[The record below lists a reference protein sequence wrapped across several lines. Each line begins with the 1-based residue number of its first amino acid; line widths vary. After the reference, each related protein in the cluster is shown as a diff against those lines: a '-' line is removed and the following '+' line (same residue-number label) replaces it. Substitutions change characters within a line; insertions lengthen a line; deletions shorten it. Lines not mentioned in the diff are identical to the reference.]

1 MRRFRLLLLGV
12 GLAVAMSCSKDNID
26 DHYDAPFPQSAEN
39 DTTVISGQI
48 VSSGT
53 FEGEWRLS
61 KYGKTCEGR
70 IEVNGDEITFDI
82 PADYLF
88 PRLGIVTDKRMAMYP
103 EEPLFTSKS
112 ALTYFNTSQTM
123 NCSTQGV
130 SKEATYYEVMNIVD
144 EGSDK
149 TLFGNYPTFD
159 IKVDDA
165 DYSIGLI
172 GIKEKPTA
180 VFDTNTQLWT
190 VAIPIDQV
198 SIYSHLSYSQINSAY
213 LDEENPD
220 KSAWLLVFRA
230 TKRIK

>member
-1 MRRFRLLLLGV
+1 MRRFGIILLGV

-26 DHYDAPFPQSAEN
+26 DQLIPATQQSDK
-39 DTTVISGQI
+39 DTTNIISNLI
-48 VSSGT
+48 VSSGI

-70 IEVNGDEITFDI
+70 IEANGDKITFDI

-88 PRLGIVTDKRMAMYP
+88 PRLGFVTDERKAMFP
-103 EEPLFTSKS
+103 EEPLFTTSEP
-112 ALTYFNTSQTM
+112 TYFDTEQTM
-123 NCSTQGV
+123 SFATQGI
-130 SKEATYYEVMNIVD
+130 SADAIYYEMAGIIAEIDFSHKPSFGVKADSVD
-144 EGSDK
+144 YRI
-149 TLFGNYPTFD
+149 N
-159 IKVDDA
+159 
-165 DYSIGLI
+165 LI
-172 GIKEKPTA
+172 AIKEQPTA
-180 VFDTNTQLWT
+180 VFDNNTRLWT

-198 SIYSHLSYSQINSAY
+198 SAYNCRTSNLITSSY

>member
-1 MRRFRLLLLGV
+1 MRRIRILLLGV
-12 GLAVAMSCSKDNID
+12 GMAVALSCSKDDID
-26 DHYDAPFPQSAEN
+26 DHLDAPFPQSAEN
-39 DTTVISGQI
+39 DTTVISGLI
-48 VSSGT
+48 ASDFI

-70 IEVNGDEITFDI
+70 IEVKGDQIVFDI

-88 PRLGIVTDKRMAMYP
+88 PRLGIVTDQRKAMYP

-112 ALTYFNTSQTM
+112 ALSYFNTSQTM
-123 NCSTQGV
+123 NCSTQGF
-130 SKEATYYEVMNIVD
+130 SKEATYYEVMNIVG

-149 TLFGNYPTFD
+149 TLFGNYPTFY
-159 IKVDDA
+159 IKVDDV

>member
-1 MRRFRLLLLGV
+1 MLGM
-12 GLAVAMSCSKDNID
+12 GMAVALSCSKDDID
-26 DHYDAPFPQSAEN
+26 DQLIPATQQSDK
-39 DTTVISGQI
+39 DTTNIISNLI
-48 VSSGT
+48 VSDGI

-70 IEVNGDEITFDI
+70 IEVKGDQIVFDI

-123 NCSTQGV
+123 NCSTQGF
-130 SKEATYYEVMNIVD
+130 SKEATYYEVMNIVG

-180 VFDTNTQLWT
+180 VFDTNTKLWT

>member
-1 MRRFRLLLLGV
+1 MRRFGIILLGV

-26 DHYDAPFPQSAEN
+26 DQLIPATQQSDK
-39 DTTVISGQI
+39 DTTNIISNLI
-48 VSSGT
+48 VSSGI

-70 IEVNGDEITFDI
+70 IEANGDTITFDI

-88 PRLGIVTDKRMAMYP
+88 PRLGFVTDQRKAMYP
-103 EEPLFTSKS
+103 EEPLFTTDYLSYIE
-112 ALTYFNTSQTM
+112 TQMTIECF
-123 NCSTQGV
+123 TQGI
-130 SKEATYYEVMNIVD
+130 SKNAAYYQIMYQI
-144 EGSDK
+144 
-149 TLFGNYPTFD
+149 
-159 IKVDDA
+159 DDDQFA
-165 DYSIGLI
+165 SSPSF
-172 GIKEKPTA
+172 GIKADNVNYRIDLFSIKEQSTA
-180 VFDTNTQLWT
+180 VFDNNTRLWT

-198 SIYSHLSYSQINSAY
+198 SAYNCQTSNLITSSY

>member
-1 MRRFRLLLLGV
+1 
-12 GLAVAMSCSKDNID
+12 MSCSKDNID
-26 DHYDAPFPQSAEN
+26 DQLIPATQQSDK
-39 DTTVISGQI
+39 DTTNIISNLI
-48 VSSGT
+48 VSSGI

-88 PRLGIVTDKRMAMYP
+88 PRLGIVTDQRKAMYP
-103 EEPLFTSKS
+103 EEPLFT
-112 ALTYFNTSQTM
+112 AIVGFTYLNTSQTM
-123 NCSTQGV
+123 NCSTQGF
-130 SKEATYYEVMNIVD
+130 SKEATYYEVMNIVG

-149 TLFGNYPTFD
+149 ALFGNYPTFD

-180 VFDTNTQLWT
+180 VFDTNTKLWT

-198 SIYSHLSYSQINSAY
+198 SVFSHLSQKQINSAY
-213 LDEENPD
+213 LDEERPE

>member
-1 MRRFRLLLLGV
+1 M
-12 GLAVAMSCSKDNID
+12 AVALSCSKDNTD
-26 DHYDAPFPQSAEN
+26 DVYNQQIAQLSDK
-39 DTTVISGQI
+39 DTTNIISNLI

-61 KYGKTCEGR
+61 KYGKTCEGQ

-88 PRLGIVTDKRMAMYP
+88 PRLGIVTDQRKAMYP

-123 NCSTQGV
+123 NCSTQGF
-130 SKEATYYEVMNIVD
+130 SKEANYYGMINFS
-144 EGSDK
+144 GDK
-149 TLFGNYPTFD
+149 SETALFYNYPTFD
-159 IKVDDA
+159 IKVDGV
-165 DYSIGLI
+165 DYHISLI

-180 VFDTNTQLWT
+180 VFDNNTKLWT

>member
-1 MRRFRLLLLGV
+1 M
-12 GLAVAMSCSKDNID
+12 AVALSCSKDDID
-26 DHYDAPFPQSAEN
+26 DHQDALIPQAAEN

-48 VSSGT
+48 VSDGI

-70 IEVNGDEITFDI
+70 IEVKGDQIVFDI

-88 PRLGIVTDKRMAMYP
+88 PRLAIVSDKRKAMYP
-103 EEPLFTSKS
+103 EEPLFDSNFGLS
-112 ALTYFNTSQTM
+112 YFNTRQTM

-130 SKEATYYEVMNIVD
+130 SKEANYYEIHNMMGGESENA
-144 EGSDK
+144 S
-149 TLFGNYPTFD
+149 FNFYPTFD
-159 IKVDDA
+159 IKVDDVE
-165 DYSIGLI
+165 YNISLI

-180 VFDTNTQLWT
+180 VFDINTKLWT

-198 SIYSHLSYSQINSAY
+198 SVFSHLSQEQITSAY
-213 LDEENPD
+213 LDKERPE

>member
-1 MRRFRLLLLGV
+1 MRRFGIILLGV
-12 GLAVAMSCSKDNID
+12 GMAVALSCSKDNTD
-26 DHYDAPFPQSAEN
+26 DVYNQKIAQLSDK
-39 DTTVISGQI
+39 DTTNISGLI

-88 PRLGIVTDKRMAMYP
+88 PRLGIVTDQRKAMYP

-123 NCSTQGV
+123 NCSTQGF
-130 SKEATYYEVMNIVD
+130 SKEATYYEVMNIVG

-149 TLFGNYPTFD
+149 ALFGNYPTFD
-159 IKVDDA
+159 IKVNDA

-180 VFDTNTQLWT
+180 VFDTNTKLWT

-198 SIYSHLSYSQINSAY
+198 SVFSHLSQKQINSAY
-213 LDEENPD
+213 LDEERPE

>member
-1 MRRFRLLLLGV
+1 MRRFGIILLGV
-12 GLAVAMSCSKDNID
+12 GLAVAMSCSKDNTD
-26 DHYDAPFPQSAEN
+26 DVYNQQIAQLSDK
-39 DTTVISGQI
+39 DTTNISSLI

-61 KYGKTCEGR
+61 KYGKTCEGQ

-123 NCSTQGV
+123 NCSTQGF
-130 SKEATYYEVMNIVD
+130 SKEATYYEVMNIVG
-144 EGSDK
+144 ESDK
-149 TLFGNYPTFD
+149 ALFGNYPTFD

-165 DYSIGLI
+165 GYSIGLI

-180 VFDTNTQLWT
+180 VFDTNTKLWT

>member
-1 MRRFRLLLLGV
+1 MRRFGIILLGV
-12 GLAVAMSCSKDNID
+12 GLAVAMSCSKDNTD
-26 DHYDAPFPQSAEN
+26 DVYNQKIAQLSAE
-39 DTTVISGQI
+39 DTTNISDLI
-48 VSSGT
+48 VASGT

-70 IEVNGDEITFDI
+70 IEVKGDQIVFDI

-123 NCSTQGV
+123 NCSTQGF
-130 SKEATYYEVMNIVD
+130 SKEATYYEVMNIVG

-165 DYSIGLI
+165 GYSIGLI

-180 VFDTNTQLWT
+180 VFDTNTKLWT

>member
-1 MRRFRLLLLGV
+1 M
-12 GLAVAMSCSKDNID
+12 AVAMSCSKDNID
-26 DHYDAPFPQSAEN
+26 DVFDQHIAQQSAN
-39 DTTVISGQI
+39 DTTNISNLI
-48 VSSGT
+48 VSSGI

-70 IEVNGDEITFDI
+70 IEANGERITFDI

-88 PRLGIVTDKRMAMYP
+88 PRLGIVTDQRKAMYP
-103 EEPLFTSKS
+103 EEPLFTSNS
-112 ALTYFNTSQTM
+112 TLSYFNTSQTM
-123 NCSTQGV
+123 NCSTQGL
-130 SKEATYYEVMNIVD
+130 SKEATYYEVMNIAD
-144 EGSDK
+144 EDSEMSP
-149 TLFGNYPTFD
+149 FSNYPTFY
-159 IKVDDA
+159 IKVDDV

-180 VFDTNTQLWT
+180 VFDTNTKLWT

>member
-1 MRRFRLLLLGV
+1 
-12 GLAVAMSCSKDNID
+12 MSCSKDDID
-26 DHYDAPFPQSAEN
+26 DHLDAPFPQSAEN
-39 DTTVISGQI
+39 DTTVISGLI
-48 VSSGT
+48 ASDFI

-70 IEVNGDEITFDI
+70 IEVKGDQIVFDI

-88 PRLGIVTDKRMAMYP
+88 PRLGIVTDQRKAMYP

-112 ALTYFNTSQTM
+112 ALSYFNTSQTM
-123 NCSTQGV
+123 NCSTQGF
-130 SKEATYYEVMNIVD
+130 SKEATYYEVMNIVG

-159 IKVDDA
+159 IKVDEA
-165 DYSIGLI
+165 GYSIGLI

>member
-12 GLAVAMSCSKDNID
+12 GMAVALSCSKDNTD
-26 DHYDAPFPQSAEN
+26 DQLIPATQQSDK
-39 DTTVISGQI
+39 DTTNIISNLI
-48 VSSGT
+48 VSDGI

-70 IEVNGDEITFDI
+70 IEVKGDQIVFDI

-88 PRLGIVTDKRMAMYP
+88 PRLGIVTDQRKAMYP

-112 ALTYFNTSQTM
+112 ALSYFNTSQTM
-123 NCSTQGV
+123 NCSTQGF
-130 SKEATYYEVMNIVD
+130 SKEATYYEVMNIVG

-149 TLFGNYPTFD
+149 ALFGNYPTFD

-198 SIYSHLSYSQINSAY
+198 QKESNRSCRRQNDS
-213 LDEENPD
+213 
-220 KSAWLLVFRA
+220 W
-230 TKRIK
+230 

>member
-1 MRRFRLLLLGV
+1 MRRIRILLLGV
-12 GLAVAMSCSKDNID
+12 GMAVALSCSKDDID
-26 DHYDAPFPQSAEN
+26 DHHDAPFPQSAEN
-39 DTTVISGQI
+39 DTTVISDQI
-48 VSSGT
+48 VSDGI

-70 IEVNGDEITFDI
+70 IEVKGDQIVFDI

-88 PRLGIVTDKRMAMYP
+88 PRLAIVSDKRKAMYP
-103 EEPLFTSKS
+103 EEPLFDSNS
-112 ALTYFNTSQTM
+112 GLSYFNTKQTM

-130 SKEATYYEVMNIVD
+130 SKEANYYGMINFSGDQSE
-144 EGSDK
+144 
-149 TLFGNYPTFD
+149 TALFYNYPTFD
-159 IKVDDA
+159 IKVDGV
-165 DYSIGLI
+165 DYHISLI

-180 VFDTNTQLWT
+180 VFDINTKLWT

-198 SIYSHLSYSQINSAY
+198 SVFSHLSQEQITSAY
-213 LDEENPD
+213 LDEERPE

>member
-1 MRRFRLLLLGV
+1 
-12 GLAVAMSCSKDNID
+12 MSCSKDNTD
-26 DHYDAPFPQSAEN
+26 DVYNQQIAQLSDK
-39 DTTVISGQI
+39 DTTNISSLI

-61 KYGKTCEGR
+61 KYGKTCEGQ
-70 IEVNGDEITFDI
+70 IEVNGDKIFFDI

-88 PRLGIVTDKRMAMYP
+88 PRLGIMTDQRKAMYP

-112 ALTYFNTSQTM
+112 ALSYFNTSQTM
-123 NCSTQGV
+123 NCSTQGF
-130 SKEATYYEVMNIVD
+130 SKEATYYEVMNIVG

-149 TLFGNYPTFD
+149 ALFGNYPTFY

-180 VFDTNTQLWT
+180 VFDTNTKLWT

-213 LDEENPD
+213 LDEEAPE

-230 TKRIK
+230 KKRIK

>member
-1 MRRFRLLLLGV
+1 MRRIRILLLGV
-12 GLAVAMSCSKDNID
+12 GMVVAFSCSKDDTD
-26 DHYDAPFPQSAEN
+26 DVYNQQIAQLSDK

-48 VSSGT
+48 VSDGI

-70 IEVNGDEITFDI
+70 MQANGDKIIFDI

-88 PRLGIVTDKRMAMYP
+88 PRLGIVTEERKAMYP
-103 EEPLFTSKS
+103 EEPLFDSNS
-112 ALTYFNTSQTM
+112 GLSYFNTSQTM
-123 NCSTQGV
+123 NCSTQGF
-130 SKEATYYEVMNIVD
+130 SKEANYYGMINFSGDQSE
-144 EGSDK
+144 
-149 TLFGNYPTFD
+149 TALFYNYPTFD
-159 IKVDDA
+159 IKVDDVE
-165 DYSIGLI
+165 YNINLI

-180 VFDTNTQLWT
+180 VFDINTKLWT

-198 SIYSHLSYSQINSAY
+198 SIYSQQSQQQINSAY
-213 LDEENPD
+213 LDKERPE

>member
-1 MRRFRLLLLGV
+1 MRRFGIILLGV

-26 DHYDAPFPQSAEN
+26 DVYNQQIAQLSDK
-39 DTTVISGQI
+39 DTTKISDLI
-48 VSSGT
+48 VASGI

-88 PRLGIVTDKRMAMYP
+88 PRLGFVTDQRKAMYP
-103 EEPLFTSKS
+103 EEPLFTTDYLSYIE
-112 ALTYFNTSQTM
+112 TQMTIDCF
-123 NCSTQGV
+123 TQGI
-130 SKEATYYEVMNIVD
+130 SKNAAYYQIMYQI
-144 EGSDK
+144 
-149 TLFGNYPTFD
+149 
-159 IKVDDA
+159 DDDQFA
-165 DYSIGLI
+165 SSPSF
-172 GIKEKPTA
+172 GIKADNVNYRIDLFSIKEQSTA
-180 VFDTNTQLWT
+180 VFDNNTRLWT

-198 SIYSHLSYSQINSAY
+198 SAYNCQTSNLITSSY

>member
-1 MRRFRLLLLGV
+1 MRRFGIILLGV
-12 GLAVAMSCSKDNID
+12 GMAVALSCSKDNTD
-26 DHYDAPFPQSAEN
+26 DVYNQQIAQLSDK
-39 DTTVISGQI
+39 DTTNISSLI
-48 VSSGT
+48 VASGI

-70 IEVNGDEITFDI
+70 IEANGERITFDI

-112 ALTYFNTSQTM
+112 ALSYFNTSQTM
-123 NCSTQGV
+123 NCSTQGF
-130 SKEATYYEVMNIVD
+130 SKEATYYEVMNIVG

-149 TLFGNYPTFD
+149 ALFGNYPTFD

-180 VFDTNTQLWT
+180 VFDTNTKLWT

>member
-26 DHYDAPFPQSAEN
+26 DHLDAPFPQSAEN

-61 KYGKTCEGR
+61 KYGKTCEGQ

-88 PRLGIVTDKRMAMYP
+88 PRLGIVTDKRKAMYP